1 MMRRNVCMM
10 RVTCTPWV
18 HWKGAVLK
26 NSWLALA
33 YPWIILYMALA
44 MRVAAAAAA
53 VVVVVVVVVVGEGV

>member
-1 MMRRNVCMM
+1 MM
-10 RVTCTPWV
+10 RVTCSPWV

-33 YPWIILYMALA
+33 YPWIILYMVLA
-44 MRVAAAAAA
+44 MRV